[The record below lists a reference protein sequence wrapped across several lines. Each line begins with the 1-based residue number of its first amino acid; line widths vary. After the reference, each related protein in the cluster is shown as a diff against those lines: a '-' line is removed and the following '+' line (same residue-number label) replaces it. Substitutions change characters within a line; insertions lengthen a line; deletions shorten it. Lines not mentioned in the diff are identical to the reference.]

1 MADPDA
7 FESWARATLAH
18 YGLEADD
25 VDLAVMRVAEHVY
38 GPPRDALMTA
48 DLSGVAPE
56 HGLDPSRSPFEEE
69 RR

>member
-1 MADPDA
+1 MAEPDD
-7 FESWARATLAH
+7 FETWARATLAH
-18 YGLEADD
+18 YELEADD
-25 VDLAVMRVAEHVY
+25 VDLAVMRVAEQVY
-38 GPPRDALMTA
+38 GPARDALMAA